1 VSKKPSITQARR
13 QAVRD
18 ERAALKAARPSRKR
32 GATNT
37 ERVGDS
43 FQNFGLNLGMGTQNA
58 LSGSTY
64 GFNPITRVR
73 TLLEWI
79 YRGTWIGGVAVDLR
93 AEDMTRAG
101 IEINTTMPPDQTEK
115 LTVKLMSS
123 GCWKGMR
130 DTKRWANLYG
140 GAIGVIM
147 IDGQDLAQ
155 PLRVDAIQKGSFRG
169 MAVLDRWMVEPTITQ
184 GGLVQEPGPHLGKPK
199 YYLIRSDSS
208 MFPGGKIHYS
218 RCLRLVGDEM
228 PYWQSVMENMWG
240 TSVYER
246 IYDRLVAFDSATQG
260 AAQSVYKSHIR
271 TYKIAKL
278 REISTAGGPA
288 YAGLLRYVNIMRMFQ
303 GIEGV
308 TLMDM
313 SDEFVAHAPGV
324 SPGISEALIQFG
336 QQLCGALRIPAVRL
350 FGMSPSGLN
359 ATGDSDWRNYY
370 DGIAT
375 EQETELREFV
385 DLLLRVIAMS
395 EALKLPDGFGFN
407 FTPLWQMT
415 ATQKAEVADKKT
427 GTVLAVESA
436 GLIKK
441 SVAMKELRQQSR
453 ETGVF
458 TNISDE
464 DVREMEEQEKLE
476 PPDASSVLGGGAEGD
491 PRLPGEEGGAV
502 PKPTSVKSDLT
513 AVGPAKAAKG
523 HALAAIG
530 REQQSKIPR
539 GDGAWRRRATSVRD
553 VAYSLVP
560 ASHPTRG
567 SRGTWHVRQ
576 GGNLMG
582 TLEET
587 ESGEFKMYLGGSVT
601 GTFPTKAQALASIGA
616 RDFMPLLD
624 IGGLPILIEC
634 PKGESRW
641 AGGRSWPADYGYI
654 RRTVS
659 NEGPD
664 EAVDCFVG
672 DDRDSDRAFV
682 INHFRGDGEFEE
694 HKVMLGY
701 PTAHAAI
708 GVYEDAYQDFR
719 GVTPGRTTA
728 FAFSLDKLRD
738 WLDNG
743 DCTRPL
749 MRSVA

>member
-1 VSKKPSITQARR
+1 MSKKPTITQARR

-32 GATNT
+32 GAASA
-37 ERVGDS
+37 EARVGDS
-43 FQNFGLNLGMGTQNA
+43 FQNYGLNLGMGTQNA

-79 YRGTWIGGVAVDLR
+79 YRGSWLGGVAVDLR

-115 LTVKLMSS
+115 LTVKLQSS

-147 IDGQDLAQ
+147 IDGQDLAE
-155 PLRVDAIQKGSFRG
+155 PLRVDRIQKGSFRG

-208 MFPGGKIHYS
+208 MFPGGRIHYS

-228 PYWQSVMENMWG
+228 PYWQSVMENLWG

-260 AAQSVYKSHIR
+260 AAQSVYKSYIR

-278 REISTAGGPA
+278 REITTAGGPA
-288 YAGLLRYVNIMRMFQ
+288 YAGLLRYVNVMRMFQ

-308 TLMDM
+308 TLMDAQ
-313 SDEFVAHAPGV
+313 DEFVAHTP
-324 SPGISEALIQFG
+324 SISSGIAEALVQFG

-359 ATGDSDWRNYY
+359 STGDSDWRNYY

-385 DLLLRVIAMS
+385 HLLLCVIAMS
-395 EALKLPDGFGFN
+395 EGLKLPEGFGFN

-427 GTVLAVESA
+427 GTVLAAESA
-436 GLIKK
+436 GLTKK

-464 DVREMEEQEKLE
+464 DVADMEEQEKLE
-476 PPDASSVLGGGAEGD
+476 PPDASSVLGA
-491 PRLPGEEGGAV
+491 PGEVDPLTGKPKEPAPGQEPV
-502 PKPTSVKSDLT
+502 KPTSVKSDLT
-513 AVGPAKAAKG
+513 AAGPARAAKG

-530 REQQSKIPR
+530 REQQQSKIPR
-539 GDGAWRRRATSVRD
+539 GDGAWRRRGAATRD
-553 VAYSLVP
+553 GL
-560 ASHPTRG
+560 
-567 SRGTWHVRQ
+567 
-576 GGNLMG
+576 
-582 TLEET
+582 
-587 ESGEFKMYLGGSVT
+587 
-601 GTFPTKAQALASIGA
+601 
-616 RDFMPLLD
+616 PLLD

-641 AGGRSWPADYGYI
+641 AGGRAWPADYGYI

-672 DDRDSDRAFV
+672 EDRDSDRAFV

-708 GVYEDAYQDFR
+708 GVYEDAYQDWR